1 MSSDPIKASLNRL
14 LKNLGSDKS
23 RRAYEDDW
31 ARYTA
36 WLGTQNLSV
45 TEVKPRHIED
55 HITWLQ
61 EEGNKRT
68 TCGRA
73 LSVVRSVYGIL
84 VRDELM
90 DANPAREVKNPKFDS
105 ALKTPWLSEEQVKQL
120 LSFPLDTWQDRR
132 DHLALRLLF
141 GLGWRRSEVARM
153 KVADYA
159 NGTVTGIVKGN
170 KTLTVGVPA
179 WLLQAIVEWCEYA
192 GIKSGPL
199 LPRYEDDPREISDD
213 MLYKIVKNSARR
225 VGLPKE
231 IVTPHA
237 LRRTNITLGGKRGI
251 SLKERQMAVGHNSQN
266 TTERYDRARD
276 AAKNAPGQIFE
287 DLVK

>member
-1 MSSDPIKASLNRL
+1 MTNDIQVSLNRL

-31 ARYTA
+31 ARYTT
-36 WLGTQNLSV
+36 WLGTQNLQV
-45 TEVKPRHIED
+45 TEVKPKHIED

-61 EEGNKRT
+61 GEGNKRT

-73 LSVVRSVYGIL
+73 LSVIRSVYGVL
-84 VRDELM
+84 VRDELLA
-90 DANPAREVKNPKFDS
+90 ANPAREVKNPKFDS
-105 ALKTPWLSEEQVKQL
+105 ALKTPWLNEDQVKQL
-120 LSFPLDTWQDRR
+120 LSFPIETWEDRR
-132 DHLALRLLF
+132 NHLALRLLF

-153 KVADYA
+153 RVEDLY
-159 NGTVTGIVKGN
+159 NGTITGVVKGS

-179 WLLQAIVEWCEYA
+179 WLMTAIEQWCQYA
-192 GIKSGPL
+192 GIRSGAL
-199 LPRYEDDPREISDD
+199 LPRAEDDPSEISDD
-213 MLYKIVKNSARR
+213 MLYKIVKNAAKR

-237 LRRTNITLGGKRGI
+237 LRRTNITLAGKRGVP
-251 SLKERQMAVGHNSQN
+251 LKQRQLAVGHESIV
-266 TTERYDRARD
+266 TSEKYDRARD
-276 AAKNAPGQIFE
+276 AASNAPGQVFE